1 MKTTYRCSQFAIA
14 LLVAVALTTRA
25 LADEPKPGTP
35 QQRFASPEDA
45 VKALLAATKANDKPA
60 MREIFGHEEQDLLT
74 GDAVQDAAAF
84 DRFSKAVAQM
94 CQLTRDGDNK
104 VVLNIGAEN
113 WPFPIPLVKQTS
125 QWFFDTAAGKE
136 EIINRHVGR
145 DELNAISVC
154 HAFVDAQCE
163 YASRDHDGSGIFKYA
178 QQLRS
183 TPGKK
188 DGLYWE
194 AADNE
199 ELSPFGPLVAQARAE
214 GYAPRKETEP
224 RRPFHGY
231 FFKVLTRQGA
241 AAPGGKYDYVI
252 NGNMIAGCALVAYPA
267 EWGKSGIM
275 TFIVNQQ
282 GKVHQCNLGPKT
294 AELAAALTEYNPDP
308 NWSLVSDQPA
318 LPQ

>member
-1 MKTTYRCSQFAIA
+1 MKTNYRCSQFAIA
-14 LLVAVALTTRA
+14 LLVAVSLTTRA
-25 LADEPKPGTP
+25 LADEPKAGTP

-45 VKALLAATKANDKPA
+45 VKALLAATKAGDKPA
-60 MREIFGHEEQDLLT
+60 LHEIFGPDHDQLLT

-94 CQLTRDGDNK
+94 CQLTRDGDDK

-113 WPFPIPLVKQTS
+113 WPFPIPLVRQNS

-145 DELNAISVC
+145 DELNAITVC
-154 HAFVDAQCE
+154 RAYVGAQRQ
-163 YASRDHDGSGIFKYA
+163 YASQDRDGNGVLKYA
-178 QQLRS
+178 QQLKS
-183 TPGKK
+183 APGKK

-194 AADNE
+194 SAANE
-199 ELSPFGPLVAQARAE
+199 ELSPFGPLVSRARAE
-214 GYAPRKETEP
+214 GYAPRKENEP
-224 RRPFHGY
+224 RRPYYGY

-252 NGNMIAGCALVAYPA
+252 NGNMIAGFALVAYPA

-275 TFIVNQQ
+275 TFIVSQQ
-282 GKVHQCNLGPKT
+282 GKVYQRNFGPET
-294 AELAAALTEYNPDP
+294 AEHAAAMTEYNPDP

-318 LPQ
+318 SSL